1 MRMCD
6 KLKENASQVFEWGAG
21 PPLPTRTSL
30 CSLLCF
36 MFNALV
42 QILSY
47 EFKHYDGYSHFHI
60 LQHHW
65 VRLFPYQR
73 EHSYQDMVISQNNCV
88 LILVIISS

>member
-1 MRMCD
+1 MQMCD
-6 KLKENASQVFEWGAG
+6 KLKENATQVFEWGAG

-47 EFKHYDGYSHFHI
+47 EFKDYDG
-60 LQHHW
+60 
-65 VRLFPYQR
+65 
-73 EHSYQDMVISQNNCV
+73 
-88 LILVIISS
+88 